1 MIKIYLDM
9 DGVLSNF
16 EKEFRKY
23 NPKMVWDRSLFFK
36 AIDDE
41 IFARLEPFESGA
53 LLIEEVV
60 KLHQNVVAEHKKYT
74 GIHDYITEEELAIEI
89 LTSTGTSDKIYAP
102 KVQAQKKQWLEDHG
116 IFFPVNFVSKKSEK
130 ANYATSFNMLI
141 DDHPDCVLPFRKAGG
156 WGIIHDHKDLDKTIK
171 QLHTDYE
178 YILSSWYA

>member
-16 EKEFRKY
+16 EKAFRVY
-23 NPKMVWDRSLFFK
+23 NPTWKWNRDIFFK
-36 AIDDE
+36 AIDEE
-41 IFARLEPFESGA
+41 IFANLEPIESGA
-53 LLIEEVV
+53 YLIEEVV
-60 KLHQNVVAEHKKYT
+60 QLHEKVIEEHKAYA
-74 GIHDYITEEELAIEI
+74 GIHDYITEDELAIEI
-89 LTSTGTSDKIYAP
+89 LTSTGTADKIYAP

-141 DDHPDCVLPFRKAGG
+141 DDHPDCIGPFKKAGG
-156 WGIIHDHKDLDKTIK
+156 WGIVHDHLNLNKTIK
-171 QLHTDYE
+171 QLHSDYE